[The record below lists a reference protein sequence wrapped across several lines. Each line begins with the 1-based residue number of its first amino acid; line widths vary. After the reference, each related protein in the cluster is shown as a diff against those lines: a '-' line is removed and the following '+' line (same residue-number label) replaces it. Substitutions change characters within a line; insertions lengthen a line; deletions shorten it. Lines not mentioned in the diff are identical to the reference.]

1 MNKTEFLIGRS
12 GLDLQDDF
20 YPDDLPQDWRFDYYA
35 AIFKTLSLPIDTD
48 EDLEQI
54 FSDIEEDDDEDDF
67 TLVLAIKYSQLTD
80 ITALKKTLNEVQ
92 NYAQNFILFCEVD
105 KTPSKEVMKLLS
117 GYKVCF
123 QSSKTLKLDL
133 QEVQVS
139 GVILSF
145 NQYPVLYSAQV
156 WDEKQIR
163 TYLEGIV
170 NINTKTV
177 LICKFAEREAL
188 DKIRI
193 IAELLGF

>member
-54 FSDIEEDDDEDDF
+54 FSDIEEDEEGEF
-67 TLVLAIKYSQLTD
+67 VLVLTIEYSQFID
-80 ITALKKTLNEVQ
+80 TAILKDYLSGVQ
-92 NYAQNFILFCEVD
+92 EYAENFVLFCEVE
-105 KTPSKEVMKLLS
+105 KAPSKEVMSLLS
-117 GYKVCF
+117 NYKICL

-139 GVILSF
+139 DVTLSF
-145 NQYPVLYSAQV
+145 NQYPVLYSAQI
-156 WDEKQIR
+156 WDEKQMR
-163 TYLEGIV
+163 AYLEGIA
-170 NINTKTV
+170 NINTKTI

-188 DKIRI
+188 DKVRVVS
-193 IAELLGF
+193 ELLGF

>member
-20 YPDDLPQDWRFDYYA
+20 YPDDLPQDWRFSYYA
-35 AIFKTLSLPIDTD
+35 AIFKALSLPIDTQ

-54 FSDIEEDDDEDDF
+54 FSDIEEDEAQSF
-67 TLVLAIKYSQLTD
+67 TLVLTIERSQLTNP
-80 ITALKKTLNEVQ
+80 TTLSKLLNEVQ
-92 NYAQNFILFCEVD
+92 GYSKQFVLFCD
-105 KTPSKEVMKLLS
+105 IDQAPSQEIMALLS
-117 GYKVCF
+117 GYQLCF
-123 QSSKTLKLDL
+123 QSSSRLKLDL

-139 GVILSF
+139 GVRLSF

-163 TYLEGIV
+163 SYLENIAH
-170 NINTKTV
+170 INTKTV
-177 LICKFAEREAL
+177 LICQFAERETL
-188 DKIRI
+188 DKVRI